1 MSVQREKGQVRIWC
15 CIRLQD
21 LWTAVYFWKF
31 EKEMATGDKD
41 KLFILF
47 ISFVYSH
54 STKHDCVLPVAKA
67 KSVL

>member
-1 MSVQREKGQVRIWC
+1 MSAQREKARVRIWC
-15 CIRLQD
+15 YIILQD
-21 LWTAVYFWKF
+21 IWVAVYFWKF

-54 STKHDCVLPVAKA
+54 STKRNCVLPLAKA
-67 KSVL
+67 ISVL